1 MTRKSLLAAFAASVL
16 ATSTFAADRQPVET
30 LTQELEIGEA
40 SNLTVQFPVG
50 NLALIATG
58 GDKIQAQVAI
68 LCEQPTSSACRRV
81 VEKAKIKLTRS
92 GKGLVLKVEGWPK
105 SKGAEIELDGR
116 MEIPRAMNVLAEVEV
131 GDFSAQGF
139 EGNLD
144 VDVEVGEAT
153 VEAKASDVGK
163 VLLDSGVGDVALKVD
178 GTEVEGDGLVGQDL
192 KWTGKGKAMIS
203 IDVNVGDIVVTLN

>member
-1 MTRKSLLAAFAASVL
+1 MTRKTLLAAFAASLL
-16 ATSTFAADRQPVET
+16 ATATFAADRQPVET
-30 LTQELEIGEA
+30 LTQELEVGDA
-40 SNLTVQFPVG
+40 TNLSVEFPVG
-50 NLALIATG
+50 NLALIGTG
-58 GDKIQAQVAI
+58 GDKIQAQVSI

-81 VEKAKIKLTRS
+81 VEKAKIKLART

-116 MEIPRAMNVLAEVEV
+116 IEIPRGMNVLAEVEV

-144 VDVEVGEAT
+144 VDVEVGEAS
-153 VEAKASDVGK
+153 VEAKASDIGK
-163 VLLDSGVGDVALKVD
+163 VLLDAGVGDVALKVD

-203 IDVNVGDIVVTLN
+203 IDVNVGDILVTLD